1 MIGWLAFF
9 GGIAY
14 GYFSPGRS
22 DLKTLLKRGLLYG
35 LIAALVLALIGYL
48 TGFSIL
54 GFGDRLVG
62 NLIGAV
68 VVVLLFVLGVWIG
81 DWIEHRK
88 QPKTTTPTNPRT

>member
-22 DLKTLLKRGLLYG
+22 DLKTMLKKGLIYG
-35 LIAALVLALIGYL
+35 LVVALLLAVIGYL

-54 GFGDRLVG
+54 GFGDRIVG
-62 NLIGAV
+62 NIIGAI
-68 VVVLLFVLGVWIG
+68 VVVLLFIAGVWLG
-81 DWIEHRK
+81 DWLEHRK
-88 QPKTTTPTNPRT
+88 ERKTAAPANPRM